1 MLYLTLD
8 DSLVIDLNNMLFI
21 FLSEVLPEE
30 VKESVARS
38 RAVRMLQTTLG
49 HSMRLSTS
57 RVVCATSAAVWLEGK
72 VYEALCS
79 QAIENS
85 NQTTTQHVPQSLPTS
100 TSRSDLSTAG
110 AVAVAGGTRPSNG
123 GEAAIATHTAVSAF
137 NRYLANVT
145 RLTFALQVMSY
156 GHTDEC

>member
-1 MLYLTLD
+1 MHFMY
-8 DSLVIDLNNMLFI
+8 
-21 FLSEVLPEE
+21 LSELLPEE

-57 RVVCATSAAVWLEGK
+57 KAICATAAAVWLEGK
-72 VYEALCS
+72 VYEALCA

-85 NQTTTQHVPQSLPTS
+85 NQATTQHAPQSLPVS
-100 TSRSDLSTAG
+100 TSRSDLSSSGAG
-110 AVAVAGGTRPSNG
+110 AGGGVVSRPLNG
-123 GEAAIATHTAVSAF
+123 GEAVVATHTAVSAF

-145 RLTFALQVMSY
+145 RLTFALQVTQNR
-156 GHTDEC
+156 HNATDR

>member
-1 MLYLTLD
+1 MY
-8 DSLVIDLNNMLFI
+8 
-21 FLSEVLPEE
+21 LSELLPEE

-57 RVVCATSAAVWLEGK
+57 KTICATAAAVWLEGK
-72 VYEALCS
+72 VYEALCA

-85 NQTTTQHVPQSLPTS
+85 NQATTQHAPQSLPTS
-100 TSRSDLSTAG
+100 TSRSDLSSAG
-110 AVAVAGGTRPSNG
+110 AGGGTGGGVVSRPLNG
-123 GEAAIATHTAVSAF
+123 GEAIVATHTAVSAF

-145 RLTFALQVMSY
+145 RLTFALQVIQNRLKA
-156 GHTDEC
+156 TDR